1 LNFDRCG
8 IGFSIESPYPVETLM
23 PWHSLLRDV
32 AAMPMVSLLPYCILQ
47 DIDPRYKKG
56 GVVTVILLGESL
68 HGCKSKDFVFISFG
82 C

>member
-1 LNFDRCG
+1 
-8 IGFSIESPYPVETLM
+8 
-23 PWHSLLRDV
+23 
-32 AAMPMVSLLPYCILQ
+32 MPMVSLLPYCILQ